1 MTKPARAS
9 SGEHFRSQGE
19 RTRTPWTLRCK
30 SQIGDTSWVLTF
42 NNRYSIFSSKTETD
56 HKTSNF
62 LRLSTTN
69 FT

>member
-9 SGEHFRSQGE
+9 SGEHFMQE
-19 RTRTPWTLRCK
+19 KNLRCK